1 MKKNL
6 RQSLALFLLAALL
19 ASCGGEKSRQHVL
32 KLAHGLP
39 KSHSVH
45 LGMVYMKNRLNE
57 LSGGKMDMEIYDSG
71 QLGGE
76 NQTVELMQ
84 IGSLDMAK
92 VSSGS
97 LESFVDELKVFGIPY
112 LFTSKEHYF
121 AVLDSPVGEAFLEA
135 TTPYWL
141 KGLGYYDSGARSFY
155 TVKKPIL
162 TPNDLKGLKI
172 RVMRSPIAVA
182 MMQTFDGSA
191 TPVDFGELYTALQSG
206 VVDGAENNT
215 PSVTT
220 AFHHEVAKY
229 YSVNEHTM
237 LPDMMIISQHTWVK
251 LSEQEQEWVKQAM
264 HESMLHQR
272 ELWIE
277 QEKESMD
284 EMIAKGMEIVYPD
297 KAPFIEKAQ
306 PLLNKFREDEKYR
319 PWIDAIKAVG
329 DSLTNKTENL

>member
-1 MKKNL
+1 MRKIL
-6 RQSLALFLLAALL
+6 RRSLLLLL
-19 ASCGGEKSRQHVL
+19 LPLLVSCGEEKKSQQQL
-32 KLAHGLP
+32 FKLAHGLP

-45 LGMVYMKNRLNE
+45 VAMVFMKDRLNE
-57 LSGGKMDMEIYDSG
+57 LSNGKMDIQIYDSG

-76 NQTVELMQ
+76 NQTIELMQ

-121 AVLDSPVGEAFLEA
+121 AVLDSPVGEAFLET
-135 TTPYWL
+135 TTPYWI

-162 TPNDLKGLKI
+162 TPGDLSGLKI
-172 RVMRSPIAVA
+172 RVMRSPIAVE
-182 MMQTFDGSA
+182 MMRTFNGSA

-215 PSVTT
+215 PSITT

-237 LPDMMIISQHTWVK
+237 LPDMLVMSQHTWDK
-251 LSEQEQEWVKQAM
+251 LSEQEQGWVKQTM
-264 HESMLHQR
+264 YESKLYQR
-272 ELWIE
+272 ELWAK
-277 QEKESMD
+277 QEKESME
-284 EMIAKGMEIVYPD
+284 EMKGKGMEITYPD
-297 KAPFIEKAQ
+297 KAPFIEKAR
-306 PLLNKFREDEKYR
+306 PLLNKFRENEKFR
-319 PWIDAIKAVG
+319 PWIDAIQAVG
-329 DSLTNKTENL
+329 DSLTSKTDNI